1 MIVGKQDQHTC
12 KNDRQLYAYSTFF
25 IPSLTF
31 AVSLLI
37 FYLHL
42 NSCDGKDAKQ
52 RVFLRRLLVVLKKSR
67 LCSALA
73 LKSAGFSLADV
84 QGDVLSRMH
93 TTAFSIDQ
101 QFRSFVICLPMCHW
115 WDDEL
120 HQVAGSHVSC
130 TMYTHIPA
138 SVTKFCSRPGFR
150 VNRTVWQTQIWRDK
164 IWCFLLKELD
174 CFTVTSIQWRQ
185 NAPICVVA
193 T

>member
-1 MIVGKQDQHTC
+1 MIVGKQDQHTF

-101 QFRSFVICLPMCHW
+101 QFRSFVICLPMCH
-115 WDDEL
+115 
-120 HQVAGSHVSC
+120 
-130 TMYTHIPA
+130 
-138 SVTKFCSRPGFR
+138 
-150 VNRTVWQTQIWRDK
+150 
-164 IWCFLLKELD
+164 
-174 CFTVTSIQWRQ
+174 
-185 NAPICVVA
+185 
-193 T
+193 